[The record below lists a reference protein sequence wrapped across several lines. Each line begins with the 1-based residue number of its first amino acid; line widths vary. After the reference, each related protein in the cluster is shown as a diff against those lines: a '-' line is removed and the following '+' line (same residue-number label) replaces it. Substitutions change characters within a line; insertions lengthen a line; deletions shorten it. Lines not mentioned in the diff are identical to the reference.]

1 MLNILTAT
9 DLPEADDRI
18 SDADVIVANDHRF
31 NDVRLA
37 KAGKLKWIQAMTTG
51 TGAILGS
58 RALRPEVVVTTTR
71 GIHGPQMSE
80 MAFMYMLNHARNYPR
95 MLDNQRQRI
104 WRRWTQTR
112 LCGKTVTIVGLGVA
126 AAALASRC
134 KAFGMSVL
142 GVTRTPRPVDG
153 FDRLFDYAQLKQA
166 AGAADFLIL
175 LAPYSPE
182 TDGLVDAGV
191 LAAMKPSAFLI
202 NLSRGGLCDEDALLA
217 ALRDKRIA
225 GAGLDVFRT
234 EPLPPGSP
242 FWDLENVVITAHCSG
257 SSDDNLTLTWP
268 IIATNMRCF
277 LEHRWSEMINRV
289 PR

>member
-18 SDADVIVANDHRF
+18 SDADVIVANDHRL